1 MIEKCRHWKEAHP
14 DLWEFILFNLL
25 SNCATV
31 TNFLVLW
38 LTTGVLFAG
47 LTQPF
52 RWLFFDYTAEGSGGL
67 GGFLGFLTA
76 YTCAQIVNYIVQRK
90 LVFGA
95 TVEISKTI
103 GWYILTV
110 VVAGVISVA
119 LPGYITPVLSTY
131 WWDGRHRRQHHQY
144 HPPSAHQLSHDEV
157 CHHEE
162 RALRQKKSRCCC
174 SGSFYFRRSRYA
186 ERIKMPPI
194 MSRIRATAALKIIS
208 QISQEAGA

>member
-131 WWDGRHRRQHHQY
+131 IGGM
-144 HPPSAHQLSHDEV
+144 A
-157 CHHEE
+157 
-162 RALRQKKSRCCC
+162 
-174 SGSFYFRRSRYA
+174 
-186 ERIKMPPI
+186 
-194 MSRIRATAALKIIS
+194 ATAANIINIIL
-208 QISQEAGA
+208 QVLINYPMMKFVIMKKEH